1 MSKEESLSIADLK
14 NLIIAKIENLVF
26 HIAELIY
33 LKKGFEAMESLQICF
48 TLLPPDIRSKMQ
60 NEEQRLDK
68 TIGYCSNVKDTS
80 FFQTAILRNK
90 TAKQFLP
97 EIREIIGK
105 IQKILYDYYLRAGYR
120 GLDLNKEAKTLTLE
134 EQEE

>member
-26 HIAELIY
+26 GVAEAIY
-33 LKKGFEAMESLQICF
+33 RKEGFEALELLQICF
-48 TLLPPDIRSKMQ
+48 VLLPPDIRAKMQ

-68 TIGYCSNVKDTS
+68 IIGHCSNVKDTS
-80 FFQTAILRNK
+80 FFTTAVLRNR

-97 EIREIIGK
+97 EIRDMLGK
-105 IQKILYDYYLRAGYR
+105 TQKLLYDYYLRAGYR

-134 EQEE
+134 EKEE

>member
-60 NEEQRLDK
+60 K
-68 TIGYCSNVKDTS
+68 VST
-80 FFQTAILRNK
+80 
-90 TAKQFLP
+90 
-97 EIREIIGK
+97 
-105 IQKILYDYYLRAGYR
+105 
-120 GLDLNKEAKTLTLE
+120 
-134 EQEE
+134 

>member
-26 HIAELIY
+26 GVAELIY
-33 LKKGFEAMESLQICF
+33 RKEGFEALELLQITF
-48 TLLPPDIRSKMQ
+48 YLLPPDIRSKMHD
-60 NEEQRLDK
+60 EEERLDK
-68 TIGYCSNVKDTS
+68 IIDHCRNVKGTS
-80 FFQTAILRNK
+80 FFQTMQLKNR
-90 TAKQFLP
+90 TAKGFLP
-97 EIREIIGK
+97 EIRGMLGK
-105 IQKILYDYYLRAGYR
+105 TQKLLYDYYLRAGYR

>member
-26 HIAELIY
+26 AVAEAIY
-33 LKKGFEAMESLQICF
+33 RKEGFEALELLQICF
-48 TLLPPDIRSKMQ
+48 VLLPPDIRAKMH

-68 TIGYCSNVKDTS
+68 IIGHCRNVKGTS
-80 FFQTAILRNK
+80 FFTTAVLRNR
-90 TAKQFLP
+90 TAKRFLP
-97 EIREIIGK
+97 EIRDMLGK
-105 IQKILYDYYLRAGYR
+105 TQKLLYDYYLRAGYR

-134 EQEE
+134 EKEE